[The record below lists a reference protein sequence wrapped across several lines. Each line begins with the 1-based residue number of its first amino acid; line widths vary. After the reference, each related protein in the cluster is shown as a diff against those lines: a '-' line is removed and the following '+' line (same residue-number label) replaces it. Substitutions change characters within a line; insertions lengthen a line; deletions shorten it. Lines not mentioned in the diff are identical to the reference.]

1 MDYHV
6 WNTMLGHYQRHM
18 PKLAN
23 VMPRWKTILLT
34 IHNDLLHEFINK
46 KFVSFCNRFRSCV
59 AATAGHCWTVEC
71 VKFRLL
77 YLMNYISY
85 FNKICSIC
93 CVNTH
98 IQSLKVWLISVY
110 YHGWNTAIFLGDC
123 FLLAH
128 PVHEVTML
136 LLTTLSCINRN
147 SNNKRCWR
155 ICYHF
160 YRHVS
165 SICWVP
171 NSRKS
176 AK

>member
-1 MDYHV
+1 MKHFNCWWKAVKNLICYSCIFNVQLHV
-6 WNTMLGHYQRHM
+6 HL
-18 PKLAN
+18 
-23 VMPRWKTILLT
+23 
-34 IHNDLLHEFINK
+34 K
-46 KFVSFCNRFRSCV
+46 K
-59 AATAGHCWTVEC
+59 WTL
-71 VKFRLL
+71 KFRLL